1 MKNVLHILD
10 LELWVLQVRVVNL
23 FEFLDWVQSVFDV
36 GVGEILKEVISHLFV
51 VFEAERLFDC
61 GDVLTGAEFELIKES
76 SDFLLEDKYF
86 MIEIVKWVEEG
97 DNFLRVISGKRWVA
111 FEYI

>member
-1 MKNVLHILD
+1 M
-10 LELWVLQVRVVNL
+10 
-23 FEFLDWVQSVFDV
+23 
-36 GVGEILKEVISHLFV
+36 KEVISHLFV

-86 MIEIVKWVEEG
+86 MIEIVK
-97 DNFLRVISGKRWVA
+97 
-111 FEYI
+111 